1 MAGMSDREDAEESAE
16 DAADEEWAYTLSD
29 LEDREAA
36 AEERARPIEADTP
49 SLEGT
54 VFFLLGVAFAVF
66 VISRLFVG

>member
-1 MAGMSDREDAEESAE
+1 MSDREDAAESDE

-36 AEERARPIEADTP
+36 AEEQTRPIEADTP

-66 VISRLFVG
+66 VISRLFLG